1 MFKNLVQNLG
11 KTEAAR
17 LTELARLAKLEKENE
32 PAMTD
37 NCNIKYEIEEVF
49 EEKEPFLKK
58 NMSMNSFSS
67 KSSKH

>member
-17 LTELARLAKLEKENE
+17 LTELARLAKLEKE
-32 PAMTD
+32 PAMAD
-37 NCNIKYEIEEVF
+37 KCDIKYEIEEVF

-58 NMSMNSFSS
+58 NMSMHSFSS